1 MTGSDTNIGSKQSNN
16 DRQTMNSRLLHGN
29 SLSHNKPPQ
38 HVNDPLVILN
48 GVYAGK
54 ETAFS
59 LNEEALSKHT
69 LLIGGTGCGKTT
81 LFYHFVSQIKKKM
94 TDDDVM
100 IIFDTKGDFFAK
112 FFDDSKDLVVGNSK
126 QYASIS
132 QRWNIYNEILADGWE
147 EKDFIVNAQEISK
160 SFFAERMKNKEN
172 TFIPNAARD
181 LLAAILISFIR
192 EAKRDQMLR
201 NAHCFNN
208 RLKDNLD
215 SATIYFINTLL
226 SGTPDAGAV
235 MSYISGDSMHSQGV
249 FAEMHS
255 VMREILVGI
264 FAEKGEFS
272 LREFVRNKG
281 NKTLFIEYDLSI
293 GNMLTPIYR
302 LMFDLALKEAL
313 GRNKKQ
319 GNVYLIC
326 DEFKLLPHLKH
337 IDDGVN
343 YGRGLGVKVFAGVQS
358 IEQLYEIYGHSRG
371 RNIVAGFS
379 SIYAFKAND
388 TATRDYITGLFGK
401 NILIEEYL
409 RADNKWIELNR
420 NGQTVEDWDML
431 NLNVGEAIVGL
442 PFSKPFKFY
451 FNNYR

>member
-1 MTGSDTNIGSKQSNN
+1 MDYKDMYNN
-16 DRQTMNSRLLHGN
+16 TENAQKDMQTMTSRLLHGN
-29 SLSHNKPPQ
+29 SLAQNPPPRQ
-38 HVNDPLVILN
+38 VSDAMVKLN
-48 GVYAGK
+48 GIFAGR
-54 ETAFS
+54 ESSFS
-59 LNEEALSKHT
+59 LNEDALSKHT

-81 LFYHFVSQIKKKM
+81 LFYHFVSQIKRQM
-94 TDDDVM
+94 TEDDVM
-100 IIFDTKGDFFAK
+100 IIFDTKGDFYNK
-112 FFDDSKDLVVGNSK
+112 FFDSSRDLVIGNSK
-126 QYASIS
+126 QYSSES

-147 EKDFIVNAQEISK
+147 ERNFIVNAQEISK
-160 SFFAERMKNKEN
+160 SFFEERMKNKEN

-181 LLAAILISFIR
+181 LLGAILISFIR
-192 EAKRDQMLR
+192 EAKRDPMLR

-272 LREFVRNKG
+272 MRDFVRNRG
-281 NKTLFIEYDLSI
+281 NRTLFIEYDLSI
-293 GNMLTPIYR
+293 GNMLTPVYR
-302 LMFDLALKEAL
+302 LLFDLALKEAL

-319 GNVYLIC
+319 GNVFLIC

-343 YGRGLGVKVFAGVQS
+343 YGRGLGVKVFAGLQS
-358 IEQLYEIYGHSRG
+358 IEQLYEIYGQSRG
-371 RNIVAGFS
+371 RNIIAGFS

-388 TATRDYITGLFGK
+388 TASRDYITGLFGK

-409 RADNKWIELNR
+409 RPDNKWMEYKR
-420 NGQTVEDWDML
+420 NGLTVEDWDMI
-431 NLNVGEAIVGL
+431 NLRVGEAIVGL
-442 PFSKPFKFY
+442 PFAKPFRFY
-451 FNNYR
+451 FENYK